1 MRLRRAPVVDE
12 VVVDGELVVMVGDTV
27 LLIGPL
33 AARLLELV
41 GRDEVDGDE
50 LRNRL
55 FAEFGEPQD
64 PREDWKRLL
73 SQLKL
78 WRLLDVTDTPSRPA

>member
-12 VVVDGELVVMVGDTV
+12 VVVEGELVVMVGDSV
-27 LLIGPL
+27 LLVGPL

-41 GRDEVDGDE
+41 GADGIEEADA
-50 LRNRL
+50 RSRL
-55 FAEFGEPQD
+55 LEEFGEPRD
-64 PREDWKRLL
+64 PHGDWERLL

-78 WRLLDVTDTPSRPA
+78 WGLLDVTDT